1 MAVDAHP
8 SRKPGLPRKPP
19 ATSTTAGTINKM
31 PAKGGSSG
39 QANVNYG
46 ACHEVNVKPSHKSER
61 HYDFNEGV
69 SMGSS
74 SEGRAPRPG
83 KEQPQEGP
91 KKGQRASRPGDEK
104 GNDEPG

>member
-1 MAVDAHP
+1 MAVDKHP
-8 SRKPGLPRKPP
+8 SRRPSPPRKPP
-19 ATSTTAGTINKM
+19 ATSTTAGTINKI
-31 PAKGGSSG
+31 PCGDGSG
-39 QANVNYG
+39 QSGVDYG
-46 ACHEVNVKPSHKSER
+46 FRHEVNVKPSHKSER
-61 HYDFNEGV
+61 HYDFNEGM

-91 KKGQRASRPGDEK
+91 KKGQRAGRPGDEK